1 MYLVKYDLEGQSTLI
16 HSGESEA
23 DARQALQ
30 RKLFAEPHK
39 IMGMIEMSN
48 GYKLRL
54 KRVGYVGVAELSL
67 QQI

>member
-1 MYLVKYDLEGQSTLI
+1 MYLVKYDLEGQTTLLY
-16 HSGESEA
+16 SGECEA

-39 IMGMIEMSN
+39 ILGMIEMSR

-54 KRVGYVGVAELSL
+54 RRVGYASVAELSL